1 MDRGAVKMTIIF
13 SLLAI
18 GAVIGHYYKSNRYII
33 KYIHKVS
40 FWSVLILLF
49 LLGFSVGQN
58 DTIINNLHKIG
69 LKSLI
74 LSVAAVLG
82 SAVLSM
88 FVYNLYF
95 KKEEHK

>member
-1 MDRGAVKMTIIF
+1 MERGAFRMTIIF
-13 SLLAI
+13 SLLVI
-18 GAVIGHYYKSNRYII
+18 GAVIGHYYKSNKYII

-58 DTIINNLHKIG
+58 EIIISNLHKIG
-69 LKSLI
+69 LKSLV

-88 FVYNLYF
+88 FVYNMYF
-95 KKEEHK
+95 KNEDHK